1 MFIKQQD
8 FALYNNNTFV
18 LTINKEVFELIQK
31 RINDFSIKAFNVSGV
46 KLEFFKRYRQFLRK
60 DDSIG
65 VSGNSLLETVKP
77 FFHFYRSLN
86 NYAKITRKFDSAYTA
101 KFRDVLSNAQD
112 PVKTFF
118 EDLPAAFG
126 YKDLDSEEFI
136 QQYLNLIRRAVRE
149 LNTCYDN
156 FIDRIEEK
164 IIEHLGLPQDFEN
177 YKEVLTFR
185 YKSIDKRILTPKT
198 RSFLDRIIAPSETK
212 REFIE
217 KLAIVVN
224 DQRLDETKDSDEPL
238 LIQQMLHLLSEL
250 ERYSAIGETD
260 SEDDS
265 EAFNFELASNH
276 GSFSKSQTYRLPR
289 SKSKAAENIAS
300 KIEVMMSD
308 DEELNICVLLKLLNN
323 KLK

>member
-1 MFIKQQD
+1 M
-8 FALYNNNTFV
+8 
-18 LTINKEVFELIQK
+18 
-31 RINDFSIKAFNVSGV
+31 
-46 KLEFFKRYRQFLRK
+46 
-60 DDSIG
+60 
-65 VSGNSLLETVKP
+65 
-77 FFHFYRSLN
+77 
-86 NYAKITRKFDSAYTA
+86 
-101 KFRDVLSNAQD
+101 
-112 PVKTFF
+112 
-118 EDLPAAFG
+118 
-126 YKDLDSEEFI
+126 
-136 QQYLNLIRRAVRE
+136 
-149 LNTCYDN
+149 
-156 FIDRIEEK
+156 
-164 IIEHLGLPQDFEN
+164 
-177 YKEVLTFR
+177 
-185 YKSIDKRILTPKT
+185 
-198 RSFLDRIIAPSETK
+198 
-212 REFIE
+212 
-217 KLAIVVN
+217 N